1 MHFTLRQWVQHSCTL
16 FGWRLEN
23 KVRVDFKGLF
33 GWNDGK
39 VKKIE

>member
-23 KVRVDFKGLF
+23 KEVRVDFKGLF

-39 VKKIE
+39 VEK